1 MGFLKDESKAGWAIG
16 DWIFLVVLVGGG
28 IGGAWYYTHSKSS
41 SLAAFSHADSLFV
54 QQELPEAL
62 EAYEALQRAAW
73 KNDSLDSVLYGRLS
87 ELADMEAKEQTTYT
101 LFDSLLTAG
110 DTVAARAQAAFLP
123 APQFLDP
130 QQVERLKNAAAPV
143 VATTAP
149 VAATPAPVS
158 APAPAK

>member
-1 MGFLKDESKAGWAIG
+1 MGFLKDENKAGWAIG

-28 IGGAWYYTHSKSS
+28 IGGAWYYTHAKSS

-62 EAYEALQRAAW
+62 VAYEALQRAAW

-87 ELADMEAKEQTTYT
+87 ELSDMEAKEQTTYT

-110 DTVAARAQAAFLP
+110 DTIAALAQAAFVP
-123 APQFLDP
+123 APQFLDA
-130 QQVERLKNAAAPV
+130 QQVERLKSATVAPAPV
-143 VATTAP
+143 ATPAPAP
-149 VAATPAPVS
+149 VAAPAPV
-158 APAPAK
+158 K